1 MSVHTGVT
9 HGAKGK
15 MAWRLVSNQQQHG
28 IRRVWCVDGRRG
40 GRHSVEDGTAWRM
53 DGVLTWTA
61 TVDDTTP

>member
-15 MAWRLVSNQQQHG
+15 MAWRLVSNQHG

-40 GRHSVEDGTAWRM
+40 GRHSAEDGTAWWM

-61 TVDDTTP
+61 TVDDTAP